1 MTFHRP
7 TKIILIVALAT
18 AAAVF
23 VLVAAQ
29 ETVSTEFRGRIF
41 MGGGPNRPGALT
53 TRIIIT
59 GYTNMDEVRKFQERL
74 NAGDVDGFYNEFR
87 AVKKGEMRFVGGAG
101 LQINFNAAQEQQTE
115 KGVKIFLMSES
126 RSIETGTSKRV
137 GGSALFFVVELDLDK
152 KFEGE
157 GKVYEDA
164 RISFTPEGGIKMDS
178 YLTTPK
184 MIVNVRKSK

>member
-1 MTFHRP
+1 MISRRSVKVVF
-7 TKIILIVALAT
+7 IIGLAV
-18 AAAVF
+18 AAA
-23 VLVAAQ
+23 LSAVAATQ